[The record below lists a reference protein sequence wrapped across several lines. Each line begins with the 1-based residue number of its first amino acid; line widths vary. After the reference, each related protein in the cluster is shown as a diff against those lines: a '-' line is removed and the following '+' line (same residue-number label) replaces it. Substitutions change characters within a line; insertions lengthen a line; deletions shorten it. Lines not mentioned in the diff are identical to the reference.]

1 MNNAFTAADVFEAY
15 QRIHPY
21 LPKTPLEESFYL
33 CENGRKYFFKLE
45 SAQHVK
51 SFKIRGALNKI
62 LSLTEEEKRR
72 GVATVSSGNHGV
84 AVSYASKLLGI
95 EHALVIVPTITPQA
109 KIKKIEYYG
118 AQVMLLGNNYDEAH
132 TLGLEYLKKHN
143 MTYIDSYYDDPKV
156 YAGQGTVALELLEQ
170 NPDIDTIVIPI
181 GGGSLITGCAVVA
194 KQLKPDI
201 RIIGVQTETCPAM
214 IRALEDHVFYETFP
228 TTGSTDC
235 ESLVGGVGKL
245 SYEMLEDYAD
255 DIIAVKEST
264 IRKGVKH
271 MLLNEKF
278 VIEAGSATTVAAV
291 IDFAER
297 VGGKNVALVISGG
310 NIDADLIK
318 AIVNE

>member
-1 MNNAFTAADVFEAY
+1 MNSTFNASTVFDAY

-33 CENGRKYFFKLE
+33 GADGRKYFFKLE

-51 SFKIRGALNKI
+51 SFKIRGALNKLLT
-62 LSLTEEEKRR
+62 LSEEDKRR

-95 EHALVIVPTITPQA
+95 EKALVIVPTITPQA

-118 AQVMLLGNNYDEAH
+118 ATVMLLGSNYDEAH

-143 MTYIDSYYDDPKV
+143 MTYIDSYYDDPEV
-156 YAGQGTVALELLEQ
+156 YAGQGTVALEILAQ
-170 NPDIDTIVIPI
+170 NPEIDTIVLPI
-181 GGGSLITGCAVVA
+181 GGGSLITGCAVAA
-194 KQLKPDI
+194 KEIKPDI
-201 RIIGVQTETCPAM
+201 RIIGVQTDACPAM
-214 IRALEDHVFYETFP
+214 IRALEDHVFFETYP
-228 TTGSTDC
+228 TTGHSIC

-245 SYEMLEDYAD
+245 SYELLGEYAD

-264 IRKGVKH
+264 IRKAIKH

-278 VIEAGSATTVAAV
+278 VVEAGSATTVAAV
-291 IDFAER
+291 MDYAQR
-297 VGGKNVALVISGG
+297 VGGKNIALVISGG
-310 NIDADLIK
+310 NIDGDLIK
-318 AIVNE
+318 EIVNE

>member
-1 MNNAFTAADVFEAY
+1 MNNAFTASDVFDAY

-33 CENGRKYFFKLE
+33 GANGRTYFFKLE

-62 LSLTEEEKRR
+62 LSLTEEEKHR

-109 KIKKIEYYG
+109 KIRKIEYYG

-194 KQLKPDI
+194 KHIKPDI

-214 IRALEDHVFYETFP
+214 IRALEDHAFYETFP
-228 TTGSTDC
+228 TTGSTAC

-245 SYEMLEDYAD
+245 SYEMLADYVD

-278 VIEAGSATTVAAV
+278 VVEAGSATTVAAV
-291 IDFAER
+291 MDFADR

-310 NIDADLIK
+310 NIDADFIK
-318 AIVNE
+318 TIVNE

>member
-1 MNNAFTAADVFEAY
+1 MNHTVTASDVFDAY

-33 CENGRKYFFKLE
+33 GADGRKYFYKLE

-62 LSLTEEEKRR
+62 LSLSEEERRR

-95 EHALVIVPTITPQA
+95 DRALVIVPTITPQA

-118 AQVMLLGNNYDEAH
+118 AQVMLMGNNYDEAH

-143 MTYIDSYYDDPKV
+143 MTYIDSYYDDPKI
-156 YAGQGTVALELLEQ
+156 YAGQGTVALEILEQ

-181 GGGSLITGCAVVA
+181 GGGSLITGCAVLA
-194 KQLKPDI
+194 KHMKPDI

-214 IRALEDHVFYETFP
+214 IRALEDHVFYETYP
-228 TTGSTDC
+228 TTGNTIC

-245 SYEMLEDYAD
+245 SYQMLADYVD
-255 DIIAVKEST
+255 DIIPVKEAT
-264 IRKGVKH
+264 IHKAVKH

-278 VIEAGSATTVAAV
+278 VVEGGSATTVAAV
-291 IDFAER
+291 MDCAER
-297 VGGKNVALVISGG
+297 VGGKNVALVMSGG

-318 AIVNE
+318 SIVNE